1 MKLSLTDVSLVLLLV
16 GLSHSWLLVAVL
28 LERLRPN
35 PGLAQG
41 RPVAA
46 AAARAMLDRQR
57 ERGGGNEEGAA
68 GESGASV
75 AAAAVVVVGRSVTCV
90 RHFLLEDG
98 WGGSSRLPAE
108 GVRFS

>member
-68 GESGASV
+68 GESVASV
-75 AAAAVVVVGRSVTCV
+75 AAAAVVGRSVTCV